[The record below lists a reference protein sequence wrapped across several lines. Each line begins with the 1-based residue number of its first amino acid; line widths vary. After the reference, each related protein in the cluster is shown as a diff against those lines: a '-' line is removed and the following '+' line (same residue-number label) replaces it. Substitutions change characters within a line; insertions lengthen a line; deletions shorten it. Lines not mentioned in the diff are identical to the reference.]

1 MTDAAPGTI
10 MDLQLKRRVLS
21 QRSSIGELFINGLSF
36 CWTCEDVTR
45 APDATKVFGETAIPL
60 GRYEVVI
67 NHSPKF
73 GIDMPL
79 LLDVPGFQGVRIH
92 PGNKPEDT
100 EGCLLVG
107 YGRGVDCVL
116 ESRDAYAALF
126 PKLQAAI
133 NFGQRIFIS
142 LSVEEDTK

>member
-1 MTDAAPGTI
+1 MTTPAPGTT
-10 MDLQLKRRVLS
+10 MELELKRKVLT
-21 QRSSIGELFINGLSF
+21 QRSSTGELFINGLSICF
-36 CWTCEDVTR
+36 TLEDKTR
-45 APDATKVFGETAIPL
+45 GPKETKVFGETAIPL

-67 NHSPKF
+67 NRSPRF

-100 EGCLLVG
+100 EGCILVG
-107 YGRGVDCVL
+107 YMLDVDQVL
-116 ESRDAYAALF
+116 ESRDAYADLF

-133 NFGQRIFIS
+133 NFGQRIFITIT
-142 LSVEEDTK
+142 VEETTK